1 MRKMMSTLGIA
12 AMSLALAAC
21 QTTSTTIGAS
31 EPRPETALKL
41 ESNGRLLLVKNPGEL
56 PGAFYGALY
65 VPPERKLGTR
75 IPAVIFVH
83 GTSGVDSRYNF
94 HREAMVKARIAVF
107 ELDLKTG
114 VYNRLKDA
122 PPSTKFQSAAFAALK
137 RLRQDYAIDPDRVAF
152 MGFSLGGNMA
162 MQLASS
168 GIRDRYMKG
177 GPGFAAFLS
186 FYGGCDWVYD
196 REKSLNSKQICSPVR
211 DDCRFEGEPTGK
223 PMYILTA
230 ELDSYGDGKTCQG
243 FAEVLN
249 KRSPGMVKLK
259 IYPGAYHAFD
269 KEGVNWSGSD
279 NYSSSIVAKYDE
291 KVALDSRKEAVAFLR
306 RVFGM
311 E

>member
-1 MRKMMSTLGIA
+1 MISKIPVLPMA
-12 AMSLALAAC
+12 AAILLAAC
-21 QTTSTTIGAS
+21 QTTSTKPVTND
-31 EPRPETALKL
+31 PKPDTALKL
-41 ESNGRLLLVKNPGEL
+41 ETNGGFLLVQNPGEL
-56 PGAFYGALY
+56 PEAFYGALY
-65 VPPERKLGTR
+65 IPSDRKAAVKV
-75 IPAVIFVH
+75 PAVVFVH
-83 GTSGVDSRYNF
+83 GTVGVDSRYNF
-94 HREAMVKARIAVF
+94 HRAAMLKAGIAVF

-114 VYNRLKDA
+114 VYNSLKSA
-122 PPSTKFQSAAFAALK
+122 PPSTKFQSAAFAAL
-137 RLRQDYAIDPDRVAF
+137 RALRRDPAIDPDRIAF

-162 MQLASS
+162 MQLAS
-168 GIRDRYMKG
+168 GGVRDRYMNG
-177 GPGFAAFLS
+177 APGYAAFVS

-196 REKSLNSKQICSPVR
+196 RGKSLNANRICSPVR

-243 FAEVLN
+243 FADVLN

-269 KEGVNWSGSD
+269 KVGIDVTYSD
-279 NYSSSIVAKYDE
+279 NYTSGGVARYDE
-291 KVALDSRKEAVAFLR
+291 QVALDSRKEAVAFLR